1 MFDTVLHPSL
11 VCPERKVLPPSE
23 VSSTVEPA
31 TCHEIVQLLISI
43 KMSDAVAGEQ
53 TLRSLLESND
63 VFNQEVGR
71 LIDSGLSTVD
81 LRVQQWY
88 ETCDAATI
96 LERIARSSQ
105 HSER

>member
-1 MFDTVLHPSL
+1 MFETVLHPSL
-11 VCPERKVLPPSE
+11 VRPEPKVLPPGE
-23 VSSTVEPA
+23 VSSTVKPA

-43 KMSDAVAGEQ
+43 KISGAVAGEQ

-71 LIDSGLSTVD
+71 LIDSGLSTVE

-96 LERIARSSQ
+96 LEQVARWSQ
-105 HSER
+105 HSE